1 MHDKIYQTLKS
12 NPIFVYEKGIEK
24 IAEFT
29 LNTEKD
35 FPLGERNIEIRIKF
49 GGTFI
54 DVKAIHLKSQ
64 KIINGTLVFDK

>member
-1 MHDKIYQTLKS
+1 MVGQMIWLK
-12 NPIFVYEKGIEK
+12 NRRILY
-24 IAEFT
+24 
-29 LNTEKD
+29 TEKD